1 MGRRRSRARQDLRQ
15 HCQKRPSKGRI
26 PLDGTIGAPPRH
38 HRRSPIMTGISCSF
52 PMRLQAPLPPIEA
65 SRYTNLV
72 TLKPH
77 RPATRH
83 RARHRPFC
91 GKEPHANAGRT
102 HRVASHVRDH
112 LAPRRGQN
120 HADREAAAVF
130 RQHPDRR
137 LGQGKGKLEARRL
150 RLDGHREGARHLR
163 HLLRAAVRA

>member
-1 MGRRRSRARQDLRQ
+1 MNFGSEHLTHGPAEIAGPAGPASALP
-15 HCQKRPSKGRI
+15 KRPSKGRI
-26 PLDGTIGAPPRH
+26 PFDRTIGTPPRH

-65 SRYTNLV
+65 SRYTYLV

-91 GKEPHANAGRT
+91 GKEPPANAGRT

-120 HADREAAAVF
+120 HADREAASVRRRDSSGRF
-130 RQHPDRR
+130 RQ
-137 LGQGKGKLEARRL
+137 GAQGRPPRHQ
-150 RLDGHREGARHLR
+150 RLDGN
-163 HLLRAAVRA
+163 